1 MNKLA
6 KPFVKWAGGKNQ
18 LISQIKKIIPDVVKK
33 EPFTYIEPFVGGG
46 AVFFW
51 ITQNFPNIKKAV
63 INDINQ
69 DLINSHITIK
79 DNVLELIKVLK
90 NIEKEYHSFGNNL
103 QKQKEYYY
111 SIRELFNSRKS
122 EKTIQAA
129 LFIFLNR
136 TCFNGLYRVN
146 KNNEFNVPIGRYK
159 RPTICDEE
167 NLINVSNVLQN
178 TIILNG
184 DFEKTLNYAEGLTLF
199 YMDPPYKPL
208 NRTSNFNSYS
218 QFGFDDNEQIRL
230 LNFCKKLD
238 NLGYYWILSNSD
250 VKDEKT
256 GKSYFES
263 LYYEYFIKRVFA
275 KRHINSKADKRG
287 ELSELLIMNYR
298 VKRSNSYE
306 QTISIT

>member
-256 GKSYFES
+256 GKSYFEN